1 MDFSVETDPGRCRML
16 WDRFSPKATLFDLWE
31 YRDCFQQGYGYD
43 PHFIVGKACGRQTGI
58 LPLWYEKKHD
68 YYTFYGGMFP
78 ESNTFYV
85 NDPTTIKAFLEQCPV
100 ETWLCY
106 IHYTQRDHYP
116 FTETETRY
124 CLDLTRYDKSIDGF
138 LASFDKK
145 HRKNLRYD
153 LKQFEKHGYSIR
165 YNHLADFDR
174 LVSLNK
180 KRFGDE
186 SDYVEDEMVESMK
199 LLMQT
204 AHEQG
209 RLSLISIVIDDVAQ
223 AVELAVAYNGT
234 YSVLAGGKNIDYENI
249 GKPLVIE
256 HIKNALVA
264 GIYHLDFLSSDS
276 GWKKRWHLAEEPV
289 YEYKNY

>member
-1 MDFSVETDPGRCRML
+1 ML
-16 WDRFSPKATLFDLWE
+16 WDLFSPKATLFDLWE

-43 PHFIVGKACGRQTGI
+43 PHFIVGEDDGRRAGI
-58 LPLWYEKKHD
+58 LPLWHEKKHD

-85 NDPTTIKAFLEQCPV
+85 EDPARIKDFLAQCPV

-106 IHYTQRDHYP
+106 IHESQAAYHP
-116 FTETETRY
+116 FQQTETRY
-124 CLDLTRYDKSIDGF
+124 YLDLARYANSIDGY

-165 YNHLADFDR
+165 YNDLNDFDR
-174 LVSLNK
+174 LVALNQ

-186 SDYVEDEMVESMK
+186 SDYAEREMIASMRK
-199 LLMQT
+199 LMQT
-204 AHEQG
+204 AHGQD
-209 RLSLISIVIDDVAQ
+209 RLSLISLVIDGVAQ
-223 AVELAVAYNGT
+223 AVELAVTYNGT
-234 YSVLAGGKNIDYENI
+234 YTILAGGRNIDFENI

-276 GWKKRWHLAEEPV
+276 GWKKRWHLTEEPV